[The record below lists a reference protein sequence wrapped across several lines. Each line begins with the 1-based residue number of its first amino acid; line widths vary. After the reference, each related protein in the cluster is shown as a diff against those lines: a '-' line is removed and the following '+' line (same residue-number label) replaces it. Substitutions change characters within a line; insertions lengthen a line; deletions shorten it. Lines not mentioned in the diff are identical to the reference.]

1 TGLPQPVAS
10 SHHDHAGVRRVDGQA
25 EELFMRAIHRQ
36 SRPRVTAVIAHEK
49 LTGRPA
55 VNPRRVG
62 GTALYSM
69 DARRWENPGRTG
81 DPSGLGLAFR
91 LGLLGPGGGDDGDR
105 AGKEK
110 EANPKQRPDTRR
122 EEDHSLSSFRKCE
135 TTVHRRD
142 DPTFLGEPQGRGR
155 RAPVSGDP
163 SALLV
168 DPLLRQ
174 LDRILVGLLKRRARF
189 GPRRYGLLR
198 SAWPAKQDHRCPG
211 PPSTRIQRLRV
222 WSNQV
227 ILVGNGLHSFLRV
240 PGGRRPFPSRGRSLS

>member
-1 TGLPQPVAS
+1 
-10 SHHDHAGVRRVDGQA
+10 
-25 EELFMRAIHRQ
+25 MRAIHRQ

-49 LTGRPA
+49 PTGRPA

-81 DPSGLGLAFR
+81 DPSGFGLAFR

-110 EANPKQRPDTRR
+110 EANPKQRPDTPR

-142 DPTFLGEPQGRGR
+142 DPTFPEEPQDREAPPGALDG
-155 RAPVSGDP
+155 PVSPCSSVDGGDAVSP
-163 SALLV
+163 A
-168 DPLLRQ
+168 
-174 LDRILVGLLKRRARF
+174 RRSISSPVRSRTGWLAQESGAFRCAGIWVAAR
-189 GPRRYGLLR
+189 R
-198 SAWPAKQDHRCPG
+198 
-211 PPSTRIQRLRV
+211 
-222 WSNQV
+222 
-227 ILVGNGLHSFLRV
+227 
-240 PGGRRPFPSRGRSLS
+240 